1 MTAKLDNKGLIPA
14 IVQDINTNQVLMMGY
29 MNPETINKTLEE
41 KKVWFYIYRID
52 KAQPLI

>member
-41 KKVWFYIYRID
+41 KKVWFYSRSRDIIWM
-52 KAQPLI
+52 KG